1 MGELTLAAPVA
12 GLTGKGRITA
22 DDVLLLR
29 GEVFR
34 DGIVTRAEAESLFA
48 LHASCRDQCAEWP
61 GFFVEAVTDYIVH
74 QEKPQGY
81 ISDDNAEWLIRA
93 ISRDGAVD
101 TAVEM
106 ELLVSVLEKARSSP
120 ERLSAYA
127 LEQVALAVIDGD
139 GPLAGA
145 ADRRRGVVDKGE
157 VDLLRRVLYAFGG
170 DGNIAITRAEAETL
184 FRINDGTSE
193 ELNHPSWNEL
203 FVKVVANFVLSSSG
217 YEPPSRTEALR
228 RDAFFDNA
236 DANIGGFFARMVS
249 GGVAGILEA
258 YAAAGLRWKPG
269 SKSTTAPTTVRM
281 RRAGAVSRR
290 GSALDRRPHRP
301 RPRHPGER
309 AGAAVV
315 HQAGG
320 SVASIRSS
328 SRCSTRWLTRLTL
341 AVVPQIPPNQ
351 S

>member
-22 DDVLLLR
+22 DDVQLLR

-48 LHASCRDQCAEWP
+48 LHASCLDQCAAWS
-61 GFFVEAVTDYIVH
+61 GFFVEAVTDYIVD
-74 QEKPQGY
+74 QEKPRGY
-81 ISDDNAEWLIRA
+81 ISDENADWLIRA

-101 TAVEM
+101 TAAEM
-106 ELLVSVLEKARSSP
+106 ELLVAVLEKAKSSP

-139 GPLAGA
+139 GPLAGSRPA
-145 ADRRRGVVDKGE
+145 GPGVVDKEE

-170 DGNIAITRAEAETL
+170 DGNIAITRAEAEIM
-184 FRINDGTSE
+184 FRINDSTDE
-193 ELNHPSWNEL
+193 AKNHPSWNEL
-203 FVKVVANFVLSSSG
+203 FVKAVANFVLSSSG

-258 YAAAGLRWKPG
+258 YAKPADLEAVFEERNRASDVQMHRASTVSDEEARWI
-269 SKSTTAPTTVRM
+269 A
-281 RRAGAVSRR
+281 
-290 GSALDRRPHRP
+290 DRIGRDHVIREN
-301 RPRHPGER
+301 ER
-309 AGAAVV
+309 ALLSFIRQAAP
-315 HQAGG
+315 
-320 SVASIRSS
+320 SIHPE
-328 SRCSTRWLTRLTL
+328 LKPLL
-341 AVVPQIPPNQ
+341 DKVG
-351 S
+351 

>member
-1 MGELTLAAPVA
+1 M
-12 GLTGKGRITA
+12 
-22 DDVLLLR
+22 
-29 GEVFR
+29 
-34 DGIVTRAEAESLFA
+34 
-48 LHASCRDQCAEWP
+48 DQSAEWP

-106 ELLVSVLEKARSSP
+106 ELLVSVLEKAKSSP

-127 LEQVALAVIDGD
+127 LEQVALAVIDGA
-139 GPLAGA
+139 GRLAGGRTA
-145 ADRRRGVVDKGE
+145 TRGVVDKGE

-217 YEPPSRTEALR
+217 YEPPSRTEACAATPSSTRPMPALAVSSPACVGR
-228 RDAFFDNA
+228 R
-236 DANIGGFFARMVS
+236 RRHPRS
-249 GGVAGILEA
+249 LC
-258 YAAAGLRWKPG
+258 AAGLAEAGFEDHNR
-269 SKSTTAPTTVRM
+269 ANNVRM
-281 RRAGAVSRR
+281 RRAETVSAEEARWI
-290 GSALDRRPHRP
+290 ADRIGRDHVIREN
-301 RPRHPGER
+301 ER
-309 AGAAVV
+309 ALLSFIRQAARR
-315 HQAGG
+315 
-320 SVASIRSS
+320 STPSS
-328 SRCSTRWLTRLTL
+328 SRCSTSSAEPLS
-341 AVVPQIPPNQ
+341 QIPPNQ

>member
-22 DDVLLLR
+22 DDVQLLR
-29 GEVFR
+29 REVFS

-48 LHASCRDQCAEWP
+48 LQASCADQCAEWP

-101 TAVEM
+101 AAVEM
-106 ELLVSVLEKARSSP
+106 ELLVSVLEKAKSSP
-120 ERLSAYA
+120 ERLSAFA
-127 LEQVALAVIDGD
+127 LEQVAAAVIDGE
-139 GPLAGA
+139 GPLAEARTAARGA
-145 ADRRRGVVDKGE
+145 VDKGE

-184 FRINDGTSE
+184 FRINDSTSE
-193 ELNHPSWNEL
+193 ALNHPSWNEL
-203 FVKVVANFVLSSSG
+203 FVKVVANFVLSCSG
-217 YEPPSRTEALR
+217 YEPPSRTQALR

-236 DANIGGFFARMVS
+236 DANIGGFFARMAT

-258 YAAAGLRWKPG
+258 YALPDSLEAEFEDRNRSNGIK
-269 SKSTTAPTTVRM
+269 M
-281 RRAGAVSRR
+281 RRAETVSAEEARWI
-290 GSALDRRPHRP
+290 ADRIGRDHVIREN
-301 RPRHPGER
+301 ER
-309 AGAAVV
+309 AVLSFIK
-315 HQAGG
+315 Q
-320 SVASIRSS
+320 SASSIHPE
-328 SRCSTRWLTRLTL
+328 LKPLL
-341 AVVPQIPPNQ
+341 DKVG
-351 S
+351 

>member
-48 LHASCRDQCAEWP
+48 LHASCADQCAEWP
-61 GFFVEAVTDYIVH
+61 VFFVEAVTDYIVH

-81 ISDDNAEWLIRA
+81 ISDDNAEWLMRA

-127 LEQVALAVIDGD
+127 LEQVALAVIDGN
-139 GPLAGA
+139 GPLAGGRTA
-145 ADRRRGVVDKGE
+145 TRGVVDKGE

-184 FRINDGTSE
+184 FRINDSTSE

-228 RDAFFDNA
+228 RDAFFDKA
-236 DANIGGFFARMVS
+236 DASIGGFFARMVS

-258 YAAAGLRWKPG
+258 YTQPDSLEAGFEDHNR
-269 SKSTTAPTTVRM
+269 ANDVQM
-281 RRAGAVSRR
+281 RRAETVSAEEARWI
-290 GSALDRRPHRP
+290 ADRIGRDHVIREN
-301 RPRHPGER
+301 ER
-309 AGAAVV
+309 ALLSFIRQAAP
-315 HQAGG
+315 
-320 SVASIRSS
+320 SIHPE
-328 SRCSTRWLTRLTL
+328 LKPLL
-341 AVVPQIPPNQ
+341 DKLG
-351 S
+351 